1 MVNVLPTKKQTSL
14 RIDYYLRLFS
24 LLCVGAA
31 VVVLLGGVLLVPSYF
46 ASKNQADAY
55 ERFRDALE
63 GSVGL
68 KERSQVVNAVETL
81 NERVRLVNAYSDSAF
96 SKIFFESLLSE
107 SVSGISIKTISF
119 TRGGEGMRAAV
130 GIGGSADTREDLLAF
145 VDLLRNNPSF
155 SDVTV
160 PVSQLV
166 VEENATFS
174 IQTVY
179 EKP

>member
-1 MVNVLPTKKQTSL
+1 
-14 RIDYYLRLFS
+14 
-24 LLCVGAA
+24 
-31 VVVLLGGVLLVPSYF
+31 
-46 ASKNQADAY
+46 
-55 ERFRDALE
+55 
-63 GSVGL
+63 
-68 KERSQVVNAVETL
+68 
-81 NERVRLVNAYSDSAF
+81 
-96 SKIFFESLLSE
+96 
-107 SVSGISIKTISF
+107 
-119 TRGGEGMRAAV
+119 MRAAV
-130 GIGGSADTREDLLAF
+130 GIGGYADTREDLLAF

>member
-55 ERFRDALE
+55 ERFRD
-63 GSVGL
+63 
-68 KERSQVVNAVETL
+68 AVETL